1 MEGNSIVLCG
11 QSGVRIKVKCFFF
24 FFFYM
29 YIGNNAIYLKKTLCA

>member
-24 FFFYM
+24 FFFFLYIYI
-29 YIGNNAIYLKKTLCA
+29 YIGNNAIY